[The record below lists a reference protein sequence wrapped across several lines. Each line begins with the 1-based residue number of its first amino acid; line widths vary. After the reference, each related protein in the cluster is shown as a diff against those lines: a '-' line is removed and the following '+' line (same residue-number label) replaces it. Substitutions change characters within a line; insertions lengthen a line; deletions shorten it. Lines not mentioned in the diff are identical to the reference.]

1 MDRLRERESLLCDFL
16 FEMLLFQMRKNPH
29 SSWKSNEVRCKHMI
43 ADDIP
48 LLVHSLRNQAKAKKA
63 LREKHEEQLSATRIR
78 QEAERI
84 VDRVQAGLTSIHL
97 IFFLLVL
104 GLGSGSGQADRL
116 FVQMWQKKCYSV
128 LICFSLWLSYEIAGA
143 RARS

>member
-1 MDRLRERESLLCDFL
+1 MLLLCLIFCLVGSSLVGSSKGERESLLCDFL

-43 ADDIP
+43 ADDIL

-84 VDRVQAGLTSIHL
+84 VDRVQAGLTSIQL
-97 IFFLLVL
+97 IFF
-104 GLGSGSGQADRL
+104 
-116 FVQMWQKKCYSV
+116 FFWC
-128 LICFSLWLSYEIAGA
+128 
-143 RARS
+143 

>member
-1 MDRLRERESLLCDFL
+1 MVGSSKGERESLLCDFL

-43 ADDIP
+43 ADDIL

-84 VDRVQAGLTSIHL
+84 VDRVQAGLTSIQL
-97 IFFLLVL
+97 IFF
-104 GLGSGSGQADRL
+104 
-116 FVQMWQKKCYSV
+116 FFWC
-128 LICFSLWLSYEIAGA
+128 
-143 RARS
+143 